1 MVGLSAD
8 KGLDCYKPVSPES
21 LRWIRARQQWPDST
35 LDCWQ
40 STGGA
45 SRPEASWTSTP
56 PRCSRASSTSPR
68 SRSPGR
74 SQVDEPI
81 SRLSCEWETNLEDL
95 VDRLLSLLT
104 VDGEGDLLVG
114 VSLLQL
120 PRDLGLAL
128 LQHRH
133 VEGKCLVDLAHRF
146 FVLTRQPGGGGRY
159 KLCNA

>member
-45 SRPEASWTSTP
+45 SRPEASWTSAP
-56 PRCSRASSTSPR
+56 PRCSRASSTSPQ
-68 SRSPGR
+68 SQSPGI
-74 SQVDEPI
+74 SQDQSMFWSEK
-81 SRLSCEWETNLEDL
+81 TNLKDF
-95 VDRLLSLLT
+95 VHCLLSFLT
-104 VDGEGDLLVG
+104 VDCERNLFVG
-114 VSLLQL
+114 VRLLKL
-120 PRDLGLAL
+120 PRYLCLPL
-128 LQHRH
+128 FQHGH
-133 VEGKCLVDLAHRF
+133 VEGKGLVDLAQRF
-146 FVLTRQPGGGGRY
+146 FVLTRQPGGEGRY